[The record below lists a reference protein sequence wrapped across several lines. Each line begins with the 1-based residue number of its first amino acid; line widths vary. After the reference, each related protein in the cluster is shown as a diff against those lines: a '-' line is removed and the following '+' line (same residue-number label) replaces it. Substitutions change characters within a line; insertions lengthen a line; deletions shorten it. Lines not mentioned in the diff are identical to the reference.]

1 MVDATAAAR
10 STGWW
15 WQRRPTPGQSRF
27 GRAVWWAGHV
37 QLPIALVLVLVCLP
51 GYLAGAASGA
61 PFPGSPWI
69 GLAMAG
75 PFAMSGLML
84 RASSE
89 WQLYWEGPLGGGL
102 VQRIAALVA
111 TVAGIAA
118 LSIALTVFAAYLL
131 LLVGSAIMQSS

>member
-1 MVDATAAAR
+1 M
-10 STGWW
+10 
-15 WQRRPTPGQSRF
+15 
-27 GRAVWWAGHV
+27 
-37 QLPIALVLVLVCLP
+37 QLPIALALLLTCLP
-51 GYLAGAASGA
+51 GYVAAAASGS
-61 PFPGSPWI
+61 PFTGLPWL

-89 WQLYWEGPLGGGL
+89 WQLYWQGPLGGGV

-131 LLVGSAIMQSS
+131 LFVGSAIMQSS